1 MRFTHERLHGG
12 ASSEAPLL
20 HVFHVDTL
28 QEFSYN
34 EHGGVVRS
42 VLRHADAQT
51 PQIVSGTAY
60 QHNGNHILSQTDAR
74 GKTVTHDIDE
84 NTDLTRAVTDSN
96 GQQVQYAYD
105 SAPRYEY
112 AYNARGGVAWVRNN
126 RLNTIARSDY
136 DFGGRPRSMVTQDAS
151 GANVYTAR
159 VDYDT
164 CGRLARFAEQVGAS
178 RAAYETAF
186 GYDREDRPTALT
198 YGSSASRTENAYDGP
213 GRLSTRK
220 VYVNGSA
227 YTTAYAYAPGAESGQ
242 TTALVQEITQPGENH
257 SYAYD
262 NVGNI
267 VSAARNGVT
276 TTYAYDALGQLI
288 RVNDPSDGTWT
299 YEYDCGGNIL
309 NKKQYAYTTGTLG
322 TVQQIVSYA
331 YGDADWKDKLT
342 RYNGVD
348 IAYDAIGNPIQ
359 DGVWTYTW
367 ENGRQLRRMACDATI
382 AEFVYNADG
391 LRVQKTVNGVTTNYT
406 LHGKNIVHMTKGN
419 AELHFWYDA
428 QNRPAIVEFNGTKY
442 GYLYNLQGDV
452 IGLIDSANTEVVKYT
467 YDAWGKPLSVTGS
480 LANTIGYYNPF
491 RYRGYVYDV
500 ETGLYYLRSR
510 YYNPSWG
517 RFVNADEITSEF
529 ITCRVDNCF
538 AYCNDCPTMYVDKDG
553 NLGGIFDLGQ
563 GWNWRIDP
571 PSAGNGAQRHIHIW
585 KNGVPR
591 YSQNE
596 DGSVHDGLFGDPP
609 KWIQKKLRELK
620 KWDWKNEKKETVTP
634 APSYTPTPAASFSP
648 APVPAPVAVP
658 DFARKKKYLSNPQ
671 QSDAAEVFGLAGGIG
686 ALYLLIKIAA
696 SIPTGGLTLLLP

>member
-1 MRFTHERLHGG
+1 M
-12 ASSEAPLL
+12 
-20 HVFHVDTL
+20 
-28 QEFSYN
+28 
-34 EHGGVVRS
+34 
-42 VLRHADAQT
+42 
-51 PQIVSGTAY
+51 
-60 QHNGNHILSQTDAR
+60 
-74 GKTVTHDIDE
+74 
-84 NTDLTRAVTDSN
+84 
-96 GQQVQYAYD
+96 
-105 SAPRYEY
+105 
-112 AYNARGGVAWVRNN
+112 
-126 RLNTIARSDY
+126 
-136 DFGGRPRSMVTQDAS
+136 
-151 GANVYTAR
+151 
-159 VDYDT
+159 
-164 CGRLARFAEQVGAS
+164 
-178 RAAYETAF
+178 
-186 GYDREDRPTALT
+186 
-198 YGSSASRTENAYDGP
+198 
-213 GRLSTRK
+213 
-220 VYVNGSA
+220 YVNGSA

-276 TTYAYDALGQLI
+276 ITYAYDALGQLI
-288 RVNDPSDGTWT
+288 RVNDPNDGTWT

-309 NKKQYAYTTGTLG
+309 SKKKYAYTTGTPG

-342 RYNGVD
+342 RFNGVD

-428 QNRPAIVEFNGTKY
+428 QNRPALVEFNGTKY

-517 RFVNADEITSEF
+517 RFVNADNQLDARVTIKAQNIFSYCANLPVLLVDENGHRWDFWDKVIDYLANIGRGFTDVARSFEVSASINVGLAAEGSMTLWNVPFTGDIGGSADIINIKIRDGKIEYGGGYSAGIGFAPAKGMGRYINTHVGVDCWHPYEFDESECTCGLDFDKMPYCPLTEGGIGVASSVSDTKASKKLELGGGITAGIGGAF
-529 ITCRVDNCF
+529 YMGVDVEQLWNSLI
-538 AYCNDCPTMYVDKDG
+538 
-553 NLGGIFDLGQ
+553 NLGGAFLGCP
-563 GWNWRIDP
+563 ID
-571 PSAGNGAQRHIHIW
+571 
-585 KNGVPR
+585 
-591 YSQNE
+591 Y
-596 DGSVHDGLFGDPP
+596 
-609 KWIQKKLRELK
+609 
-620 KWDWKNEKKETVTP
+620 
-634 APSYTPTPAASFSP
+634 
-648 APVPAPVAVP
+648 
-658 DFARKKKYLSNPQ
+658 
-671 QSDAAEVFGLAGGIG
+671 
-686 ALYLLIKIAA
+686 
-696 SIPTGGLTLLLP
+696 

>member
-1 MRFTHERLHGG
+1 M
-12 ASSEAPLL
+12 
-20 HVFHVDTL
+20 
-28 QEFSYN
+28 
-34 EHGGVVRS
+34 
-42 VLRHADAQT
+42 
-51 PQIVSGTAY
+51 
-60 QHNGNHILSQTDAR
+60 
-74 GKTVTHDIDE
+74 
-84 NTDLTRAVTDSN
+84 
-96 GQQVQYAYD
+96 
-105 SAPRYEY
+105 
-112 AYNARGGVAWVRNN
+112 
-126 RLNTIARSDY
+126 
-136 DFGGRPRSMVTQDAS
+136 
-151 GANVYTAR
+151 
-159 VDYDT
+159 
-164 CGRLARFAEQVGAS
+164 
-178 RAAYETAF
+178 
-186 GYDREDRPTALT
+186 
-198 YGSSASRTENAYDGP
+198 
-213 GRLSTRK
+213 
-220 VYVNGSA
+220 YVNGSA

-288 RVNDPSDGTWT
+288 RVNDPNDGTWT

-391 LRVQKTVNGVTTNYT
+391 LRVQKTVNGVATNYT

-510 YYNPSWG
+510 YYNPSWI
-517 RFVNADEITSEF
+517 RFISADETEVLKSTANRKAKNLFSYCDNNPLIRTDEAGTFWHWLVGAVVGVVTQYVVDVALNLASGDSFIEALVPSSTVADYASAAIGGMLTVSSIGRVASVAANAALSGITYLADCDIYNEDPSVWEF
-529 ITCRVDNCF
+529 GF
-538 AYCNDCPTMYVDKDG
+538 AV
-553 NLGGIFDLGQ
+553 
-563 GWNWRIDP
+563 
-571 PSAGNGAQRHIHIW
+571 ANGALSGLI
-585 KNGVPR
+585 G
-591 YSQNE
+591 
-596 DGSVHDGLFGDPP
+596 GSGMDLQTQFEITQTAKQVLNTAVSP
-609 KWIQKKLRELK
+609 KKI
-620 KWDWKNEKKETVTP
+620 
-634 APSYTPTPAASFSP
+634 
-648 APVPAPVAVP
+648 
-658 DFARKKKYLSNPQ
+658 
-671 QSDAAEVFGLAGGIG
+671 
-686 ALYLLIKIAA
+686 ALYGAKIAA
-696 SIPTGGLTLLLP
+696 IEKSMLYNTTRYFGSIFSSTMINQTKDKISYLLD

>member
-1 MRFTHERLHGG
+1 M
-12 ASSEAPLL
+12 
-20 HVFHVDTL
+20 
-28 QEFSYN
+28 
-34 EHGGVVRS
+34 
-42 VLRHADAQT
+42 
-51 PQIVSGTAY
+51 
-60 QHNGNHILSQTDAR
+60 
-74 GKTVTHDIDE
+74 
-84 NTDLTRAVTDSN
+84 
-96 GQQVQYAYD
+96 
-105 SAPRYEY
+105 
-112 AYNARGGVAWVRNN
+112 
-126 RLNTIARSDY
+126 
-136 DFGGRPRSMVTQDAS
+136 
-151 GANVYTAR
+151 
-159 VDYDT
+159 
-164 CGRLARFAEQVGAS
+164 
-178 RAAYETAF
+178 
-186 GYDREDRPTALT
+186 
-198 YGSSASRTENAYDGP
+198 
-213 GRLSTRK
+213 
-220 VYVNGSA
+220 YVNGSA

-276 TTYAYDALGQLI
+276 TTYVYDALGQLI

-348 IAYDAIGNPIQ
+348 IACDAIGNPIH
-359 DGVWTYTW
+359 DGVWAYTW

-391 LRVQKTVNGVTTNYT
+391 LRVQKTVNGVATNYT

-467 YDAWGKPLSVTGS
+467 YDAWGKPLSVIGS
-480 LANTIGYYNPF
+480 QANTIGYYNPF

-517 RFVNADEITSEF
+517 RFVNADAVITENLYVYCKNAIINKADHDGNWGTNSTAMPTSFLISQLLVMLEDGLNKR
-529 ITCRVDNCF
+529 TRWKYAPGQRYRRVDCIGMIC
-538 AYCNDCPTMYVDKDG
+538 YCAEQYLTKDAFGKNGFFVRKGTRKAIESNVNEKEFFQISSGSLPSVGSIVYNADNSHVGVYLGYV
-553 NLGGIFDLGQ
+553 IA
-563 GWNWRIDP
+563 P
-571 PSAGNGAQRHIHIW
+571 NGMVY
-585 KNGVPR
+585 KNGVVQSSPNKGVHIAELEDTGFVKYCTFNYIVYDLAPGMGLEFPLSR
-591 YSQNE
+591 YTVMTD
-596 DGSVHDGLFGDPP
+596 DGS
-609 KWIQKKLRELK
+609 
-620 KWDWKNEKKETVTP
+620 WD
-634 APSYTPTPAASFSP
+634 F
-648 APVPAPVAVP
+648 
-658 DFARKKKYLSNPQ
+658 
-671 QSDAAEVFGLAGGIG
+671 
-686 ALYLLIKIAA
+686 
-696 SIPTGGLTLLLP
+696 

>member
-1 MRFTHERLHGG
+1 M
-12 ASSEAPLL
+12 
-20 HVFHVDTL
+20 
-28 QEFSYN
+28 
-34 EHGGVVRS
+34 
-42 VLRHADAQT
+42 
-51 PQIVSGTAY
+51 
-60 QHNGNHILSQTDAR
+60 
-74 GKTVTHDIDE
+74 
-84 NTDLTRAVTDSN
+84 
-96 GQQVQYAYD
+96 
-105 SAPRYEY
+105 
-112 AYNARGGVAWVRNN
+112 
-126 RLNTIARSDY
+126 
-136 DFGGRPRSMVTQDAS
+136 
-151 GANVYTAR
+151 
-159 VDYDT
+159 
-164 CGRLARFAEQVGAS
+164 
-178 RAAYETAF
+178 
-186 GYDREDRPTALT
+186 
-198 YGSSASRTENAYDGP
+198 
-213 GRLSTRK
+213 
-220 VYVNGSA
+220 
-227 YTTAYAYAPGAESGQ
+227 
-242 TTALVQEITQPGENH
+242 
-257 SYAYD
+257 
-262 NVGNI
+262 
-267 VSAARNGVT
+267 
-276 TTYAYDALGQLI
+276 
-288 RVNDPSDGTWT
+288 
-299 YEYDCGGNIL
+299 
-309 NKKQYAYTTGTLG
+309 
-322 TVQQIVSYA
+322 QQIVSYA

-348 IAYDAIGNPIQ
+348 IAYDAIGNPIH

-391 LRVQKTVNGVTTNYT
+391 LRVQKTVNGVATNYT
-406 LHGKNIVHMTKGN
+406 LHGKNIVHLTKGN

>member
-1 MRFTHERLHGG
+1 M
-12 ASSEAPLL
+12 
-20 HVFHVDTL
+20 
-28 QEFSYN
+28 
-34 EHGGVVRS
+34 
-42 VLRHADAQT
+42 LRHADAQT

-84 NTDLTRAVTDSN
+84 NTDLTRAVTDPN

-178 RAAYETAF
+178 RAAYETTF

-198 YGSSASRTENAYDGP
+198 YGSSASRTETAYDGLS
-213 GRLSTRK
+213 RLSTRK

-348 IAYDAIGNPIQ
+348 IAYDAIGNPIH
-359 DGVWTYTW
+359 DGVWAYTW

-596 DGSVHDGLFGDPP
+596 NGSVHDGLFGDPP

-648 APVPAPVAVP
+648 APVPALVAVP

>member
-1 MRFTHERLHGG
+1 M
-12 ASSEAPLL
+12 
-20 HVFHVDTL
+20 
-28 QEFSYN
+28 
-34 EHGGVVRS
+34 
-42 VLRHADAQT
+42 LRHADAQT

-74 GKTVTHDIDE
+74 GKTVSHDIDE
-84 NTDLTRAVTDSN
+84 NTDLTRAVTDPN

-105 SAPRYEY
+105 SARRYEY

-198 YGSSASRTENAYDGP
+198 YGSSASRTETAYDGL

-288 RVNDPSDGTWT
+288 RVNDPNDGTWT

-391 LRVQKTVNGVTTNYT
+391 LRVQKTVNGVATNYT